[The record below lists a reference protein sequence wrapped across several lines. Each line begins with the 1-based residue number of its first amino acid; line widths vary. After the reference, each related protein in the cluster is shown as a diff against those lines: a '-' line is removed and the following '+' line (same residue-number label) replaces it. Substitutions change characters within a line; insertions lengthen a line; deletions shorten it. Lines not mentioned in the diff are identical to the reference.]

1 MKSRVVV
8 VLLFVAGCTFA
19 AERWWSPDK
28 AYSIVPPP
36 DWSQSTSKAEQSSSY
51 AFTSPDHKAEI
62 RVSAVYRISLPE
74 NMPDDVL
81 DMAFPRERGI
91 SPIARVHGSG
101 WDGIRREYTNA
112 DQSARW
118 LGFAARHG
126 STVVLL
132 TIKAPAKEFERFR
145 PIFEAVGRSIMLAK

>member
-8 VLLFVAGCTFA
+8 LTLLITGSAFA

-36 DWSQSTSKAEQSSSY
+36 DWSQSTSKGEQSSSY

-62 RVSAVYRISLPE
+62 RVSAAYHISLPE

-81 DMAFPRERGI
+81 EMAFPKERGTT
-91 SPIARVHGSG
+91 PIARVHGTA
-101 WDGIRREYTNA
+101 WDGLRREYTNA
-112 DQSARW
+112 DESARW

-132 TIKAPAKEFERFR
+132 TMKAPAKDFERFR
-145 PIFEAVGRSIMLAK
+145 PIFEAVGQSITLAQ